1 MSIVYLNGEYLP
13 LEQARI
19 SPLDRGFL
27 FGDGIYEYIPSYDGK
42 LVGFRLHIE
51 RLQRGLAELKIEL
64 IRSVEQWREVF
75 EEVIS
80 RNGGG
85 HQSLYLHISRG
96 ADTKREHVYPQGIEP
111 TVFILAAEID
121 APQVADPALATTY
134 KVSSKQ
140 DLRWGRCHIKSTA
153 LLGNVMH
160 KQSSVEDGCDEA
172 LLYNELEEI
181 TEGASSNVVVVKD
194 GKLAT
199 PVLDH
204 QVLPGITRSILL
216 DILAKYSQR
225 GIEERIITLEEAR
238 IADEV
243 WMTSSSK
250 DIVPVT
256 EIDGELVGDG
266 KPGPVWQ
273 EIMQLFAKHRF
284 DY

>member
-1 MSIVYLNGEYLP
+1 MSIAYLNGEYLP
-13 LEQARI
+13 IEQARI

-27 FGDGIYEYIPSYDGK
+27 FGDGVYEYVPSYDGK
-42 LVGFRLHIE
+42 LVGFRWHIE
-51 RLQRGLAELKIEL
+51 RLQRGLAALEIEL
-64 IRSVEQWREVF
+64 PRSLDQWREIF
-75 EEVIS
+75 KEVIE
-80 RNGGG
+80 RNEGG

-96 ADTKREHVYPQGIEP
+96 ADTKREHAYPKGIEP
-111 TVFILAAEID
+111 TVFILASPID
-121 APQVADPALATTY
+121 PPQVADPALATTY
-134 KVSSKQ
+134 KVSTKQ

-153 LLGNVMH
+153 LLANVMH
-160 KQSSVEDGCDEA
+160 KQSSIEDGCDEA

-199 PVLDH
+199 PALDN

-216 DILAKYSQR
+216 DILAKFGQR
-225 GIEERIITLEEAR
+225 DIEERIITLTETR
-238 IADEV
+238 NADEI

-250 DIVPVT
+250 DIVPVV
-256 EIDGELVGDG
+256 ELDGKPVGDG

-273 EIMQLFAKHRF
+273 EVMKLFAKHRF